1 MLKETEL
8 VKSRN
13 GSELRNHFQQ
23 IGERKQQQKSSQGMV
38 IMVTNRVT
46 IPRIRRIPRINAGL
60 LREMQEK
67 RRAFK
72 RNIKKKK

>member
-23 IGERKQQQKSSQGMV
+23 IGERKQEQKSSQGMV

>member
-1 MLKETEL
+1 MLRETEL